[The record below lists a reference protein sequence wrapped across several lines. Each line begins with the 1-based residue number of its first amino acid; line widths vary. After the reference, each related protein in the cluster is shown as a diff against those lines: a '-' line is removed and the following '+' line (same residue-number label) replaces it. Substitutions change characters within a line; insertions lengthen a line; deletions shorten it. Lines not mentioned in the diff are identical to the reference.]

1 MQGRETHSLDLR
13 RLGYAKAHTRQM
25 HTADATVKILI
36 VDDHKMFCDGLR
48 LILQQL
54 EGETEVLEADRGS
67 VALEI
72 AATHTDIDL
81 VMLDIN
87 LPDGDG
93 LDVLKSFS
101 RQHPTLPVVMLTAS
115 ENRSLMRRCF
125 DAGASGYIPKASGAE
140 IMLHAIQLVC
150 SGGNYV
156 PPSLVLGSGEMGNAP
171 GKQGDRAGLERLT
184 ERQSQVLEQLKYGDS
199 NKQIA
204 DRLGLS
210 EATVKVH
217 ISAILKTL
225 GLRSRVE
232 AALLAQ
238 KHESRSG

>member
-1 MQGRETHSLDLR
+1 M
-13 RLGYAKAHTRQM
+13 
-25 HTADATVKILI
+25 KILI

-54 EGETEVLEADRGS
+54 EGEIAVVEADCGS
-67 VALEI
+67 AALSM
-72 AATHTDIDL
+72 AALDPDIDL

-93 LDVLKSFS
+93 VEVLRSFS
-101 RQHPTLPVVMLTAS
+101 ERHPTLPVVMLTAS

-125 DAGASGYIPKASGAE
+125 EAGASGYIPKASSAS
-140 IMLHAIQLVC
+140 IMLNAVRLVA
-150 SGGNYV
+150 SGGNYL
-156 PPSLVLGSGEMGNAP
+156 PLSLVLPTPQEVSSPGSTEDGS
-171 GKQGDRAGLERLT
+171 KLSKLT
-184 ERQSQVLEQLKYGDS
+184 KRQAQVLELLKHGNS

-204 DRLGLS
+204 DHLGLS

-217 ISAILKTL
+217 ISAILKAL
-225 GLRSRVE
+225 HLRSRVD

-238 KHESRSG
+238 RVGLGSN